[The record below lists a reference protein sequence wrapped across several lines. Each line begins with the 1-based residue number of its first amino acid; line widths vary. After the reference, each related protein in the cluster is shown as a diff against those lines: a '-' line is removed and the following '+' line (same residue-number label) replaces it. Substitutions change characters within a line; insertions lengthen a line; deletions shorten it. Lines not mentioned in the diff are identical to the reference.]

1 MSLLLEYHGLKWAS
15 SSLRSDSASAQEEMY
30 WISYKK
36 SRRDLSNRKALSRSK
51 LIVNACQV
59 SRQNLPNSSGVAGS
73 VGALPTLLKV
83 ALKIVFAISLFSH
96 GLAVLMAVASLT
108 EATTINNAKPSHN
121 PSTSPN
127 PILIPVTIATTIP
140 VPIEFPIPITAPAP
154 TTAPVPI
161 EAPAPAGKQWLKP
174 AAAHAARPHEPN
186 SGCRESNL

>member
-1 MSLLLEYHGLKWAS
+1 MPKRKCIGFHTK
-15 SSLRSDSASAQEEMY
+15 Q
-30 WISYKK
+30 

-59 SRQNLPNSSGVAGS
+59 SRQNLPNSCGVAGS

-96 GLAVLMAVASLT
+96 GLAVLMAVASLSNT